1 MTRARPL
8 AEDSPPTRTTRPTK
22 EETDMGTS
30 DLIQYAH
37 ALYAAHGDKAE
48 AEAAQKA
55 TAAEASGDAAEA
67 LKWRKVRGH
76 IKELRGPKST

>member
-1 MTRARPL
+1 
-8 AEDSPPTRTTRPTK
+8 
-22 EETDMGTS
+22 MGTS

-37 ALYAAHGDKAE
+37 ALYNAHGDKAE

-55 TAAEASGDAAEA
+55 LAEENAGNVEEA
-67 LKWRKVRGH
+67 QKWRSIRGH

>member
-1 MTRARPL
+1 
-8 AEDSPPTRTTRPTK
+8 
-22 EETDMGTS
+22 MGTS

-37 ALYAAHGDKAE
+37 ALYNAHGDKAE

-55 TAAEASGDAAEA
+55 LSEEEAGNAEEA
-67 LKWRKVRGH
+67 QKWRAIRGH

>member
-1 MTRARPL
+1 
-8 AEDSPPTRTTRPTK
+8 
-22 EETDMGTS
+22 MGTS

-37 ALYAAHGDKAE
+37 ALYNAHGDKAE

-55 TAAEASGDAAEA
+55 LAEETSGNVDEA
-67 LKWRKVRGH
+67 QKWRAIRGH

>member
-1 MTRARPL
+1 
-8 AEDSPPTRTTRPTK
+8 
-22 EETDMGTS
+22 MGTS

-37 ALYAAHGDKAE
+37 ALYNAHGDKAE

-55 TAAEASGDAAEA
+55 LAEENAGNAEEA
-67 LKWRKVRGH
+67 QKWRSIRGH

>member
-1 MTRARPL
+1 
-8 AEDSPPTRTTRPTK
+8 
-22 EETDMGTS
+22 MGAS

-37 ALYAAHGDKAE
+37 ALYSAHGDKAE

-55 TAAEASGDAAEA
+55 AAAEASGGATEA
-67 LKWRKVRGH
+67 DKWRKVRGH